1 MATRKLVSPQGD
13 VLGTITYPDDIEAR
27 LQHFGGRL
35 PISTLPRM
43 ALTFEPHDPTESMIM
58 SWEIVEAYGMGM
70 RGAVMVRGISLEE
83 FEKLPGFS
91 FAAGAGY
98 LRYALGRGTTP

>member
-13 VLGTITYPDDIEAR
+13 VLGMITYPDDIEAR
-27 LQHFGGRL
+27 RQHLGGRITIATTSKTWATFD
-35 PISTLPRM
+35 PQASAESTI
-43 ALTFEPHDPTESMIM
+43 TH
-58 SWEIVEAYGMGM
+58 WEIVDAYGMKVS
-70 RGAVMVRGISLEE
+70 GAVMVRGISLEE
-83 FEKLPGFS
+83 FEKQHGFS